1 MSEGELSPLSAQAR
15 ELLAQERA
23 RGPEDAAMKRRALE
37 RAREALQQ
45 DRPSGVALRVG
56 HSAWPAARR
65 RAPRTVL
72 LIAAAVAV
80 AGLSAAGAGF
90 YGWPSSSPATV
101 RPVEARSVVA
111 PRPPTV
117 APGPLLTPSVV
128 PEKPS
133 PAQPDRPK
141 SAAPVESAA
150 ATSIQTYAIEAGLLE
165 PARRSIGSGNYA
177 AALAALARHQREYP
191 RGQLAQEREALRVRA
206 LWGMGQKPAAESAAA
221 AFRKRYPRSGLLS
234 WMKEP
239 AKPEP

>member
-1 MSEGELSPLSAQAR
+1 MSDGELPPLSTQAR

-23 RGPEDAAMKRRALE
+23 RGPEDAAVKLRALE

-45 DRPSGVALRVG
+45 DRPSGVAFRAS
-56 HSAWPAARR
+56 HSVWPAAPR
-65 RAPRTVL
+65 RAPRTLL
-72 LIAAAVAV
+72 LIAAALGV
-80 AGLSAAGAGF
+80 AGLSAAGAGL
-90 YGWPSSSPATV
+90 YGWQTSQVAE
-101 RPVEARSVVA
+101 RPVEVRSVVA
-111 PRPPTV
+111 PRPPAV

-128 PEKPS
+128 REVPS
-133 PAQPDRPK
+133 PAQPERPK
-141 SAAPVESAA
+141 SAAQVESAA

-177 AALAALARHQREYP
+177 AALTALARHQREYP